1 MHDETIR
8 YVAPQESL
16 TPRNVELAVTTIGA
30 LKTAFESL
38 CEAAELPEN
47 EPHKEPL
54 YIRAV
59 QVAQIAE
66 GLNSAS
72 PVL

>member
-1 MHDETIR
+1 M
-8 YVAPQESL
+8 
-16 TPRNVELAVTTIGA
+16 TTIGA

-47 EPHKEPL
+47 EPHNDRL
-54 YIRAV
+54 YMRAV
-59 QVAQIAE
+59 QVAKIAE